1 LFKKIRVYRLLIK
14 ASLKKALLSSFYS
27 ALIVFLGSLAAQLR
41 DQQQI
46 TVITIITALLTAL
59 VTFLVELR
67 ENYPIFKMLL
77 EHEMAT
83 EKDVELVARFMR
95 LVLKG
100 EKRCVGSA

>member
-1 LFKKIRVYRLLIK
+1 MI
-14 ASLKKALLSSFYS
+14 SSFYS

-41 DQQQI
+41 NQQQI
-46 TVITIITALLTAL
+46 TVITVVTALLSAL

-83 EKDVELVARFMR
+83 EKDVERVARFML
-95 LVLKG
+95 LVLKARKH
-100 EKRCVGSA
+100 ERFD